1 MGDLSG
7 PQRPSIADPEA
18 GRPPEASGGGS
29 EARGS
34 STKKER
40 EKQKR
45 VKTILEKWPPGP
57 KEGTRVLEGRAG
69 APKKAKGH
77 RKQQGIQDIRQ
88 WFEKGGR
95 PSQVAPETREGCGSM
110 EPHNEVKP

>member
-7 PQRPSIADPEA
+7 PQRPSVADPEA

-29 EARGS
+29 EVRGS

-40 EKQKR
+40 GKQKR
-45 VKTILEKWPPGP
+45 MKTILEKWPPGP

-88 WFEKGGR
+88 RFEKGGR
-95 PSQVAPETREGCGSM
+95 PSQVAPETKEGCGSM
-110 EPHNEVKP
+110 EPQNEVKP

>member
-34 STKKER
+34 STKEER
-40 EKQKR
+40 GKKKR
-45 VKTILEKWPPGP
+45 IKSILEKWPPGP

-69 APKKAKGH
+69 APRKTKGH
-77 RKQQGIQDIRQ
+77 KTQLGIQDIRQ
-88 WFEKGGR
+88 WFEKGGK
-95 PSQVAPETREGCGSM
+95 PSQGEHENREGSGSV
-110 EPHNEVKP
+110 EPQK